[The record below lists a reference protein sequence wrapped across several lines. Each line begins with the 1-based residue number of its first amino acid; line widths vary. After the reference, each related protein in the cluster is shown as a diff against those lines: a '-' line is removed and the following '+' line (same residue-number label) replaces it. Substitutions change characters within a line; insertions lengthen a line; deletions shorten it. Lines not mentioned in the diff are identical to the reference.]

1 MVCMVIL
8 ARVLDG
14 WLIESLK
21 PQAGAHLLYVCL
33 KVAVVTVGQVEVS
46 LIYIFTLVTHAS
58 VPV

>member
-1 MVCMVIL
+1 MFIL

-14 WLIESLK
+14 WLIKALK

-33 KVAVVTVGQVEVS
+33 KVALVTVGQVDVS
-46 LIYIFTLVTHAS
+46 LIYIVTLVTHAS